1 MRWLGPVLVVA
12 MAALGALVGW
22 ATAPRYT
29 PPPDDGEERLRE
41 RAVEFFRAQQ
51 RFDQEAIQ
59 QLYTPARQL
68 AETADLQEVA
78 REKQELYANMH
89 ESTKA
94 DLEEN
99 ARGIT
104 PERITIEREGDWALT
119 SGSSLISED
128 GYDFP
133 LELGKVAWYRDA
145 GEWWIFEMRLSE
157 LAAYGNPPDLVRSFL
172 KKPGNTS
179 PSTIQMMPEGSG
191 ETVPPATAEAPAT
204 EPEGSAAGGSAASDN
219 SE

>member
-1 MRWLGPVLVVA
+1 MKAMRWLGPLMVVVVA
-12 MAALGALVGW
+12 ILGALAGW
-22 ATAPRYT
+22 VAAPRYT
-29 PPPDDGEERLRE
+29 PPPDDGEERLRQ

-51 RFDQEAIQ
+51 RFDQAAIQ

-68 AETADLQEVA
+68 AEAADLREVA
-78 REKQELYANMH
+78 REKEKLYANMH
-89 ESTKA
+89 ESTKS

-119 SGSSLISED
+119 SGSSMISED

-145 GEWWIFEMRLSE
+145 GEWWIFEMRLPE
-157 LAAYGNPPDLVRSFL
+157 LAAYGNPPDLVRNFL

-179 PSTIQMMPEGSG
+179 PSSIQMMPE
-191 ETVPPATAEAPAT
+191 PDAKAEAPAD
-204 EPEGSAAGGSAASDN
+204 AATDGQPVEDNTLAENSD
-219 SE
+219 